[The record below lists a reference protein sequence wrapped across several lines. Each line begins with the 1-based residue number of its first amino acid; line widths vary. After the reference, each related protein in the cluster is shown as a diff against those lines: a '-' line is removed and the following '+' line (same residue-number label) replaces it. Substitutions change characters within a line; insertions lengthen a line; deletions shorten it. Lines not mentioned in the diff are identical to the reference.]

1 MKAIE
6 VLFMFFTAVL
16 AGDFTKAHSFTS
28 KTWGEKN
35 SPDKL
40 KEVFKNTP
48 KDASFEIDRVI
59 TDLSTDALYSVLF
72 SSGGKTSEARVPL
85 VRETWPGKKNQAGDW
100 GVDPDYISFSDQKP
114 VKEKQE
120 KEPETK
126 SAEVPSP
133 DTGEYARVLAKAE
146 DLGIEVPEG
155 STTEQIQ
162 KLIDNELTAEVP
174 GPTPKPAAKKAPAK
188 KPAAKKPAAKKGG
201 AK

>member
-1 MKAIE
+1 
-6 VLFMFFTAVL
+6 MFFTAVL
-16 AGDFTKAHSFTS
+16 AGDFAKAHSFTS
-28 KTWGEKN
+28 KSWGEKN

-40 KEVFKNTP
+40 KEVFKDAP

-72 SSGGKTSEARVPL
+72 SSEGMTSEAKIPL
-85 VRETWPGKKNQAGDW
+85 VKETWPGKKNQAGDW
-100 GVDPDYISFSDQKP
+100 GVDPDYISFNSFTDQKP
-114 VKEKQE
+114 VKDKQE
-120 KEPETK
+120 KEPEANST
-126 SAEVPSP
+126 EVPGP

-188 KPAAKKPAAKKGG
+188 KPAAKKGG